1 MDHGDGLRE
10 SDRGEITEVRL
21 VCMLP
26 KGNKDA
32 CEILHHALCNGYD
45 GINLC
50 QSILF
55 ENEDG
60 IFVTAATRRTIH

>member
-1 MDHGDGLRE
+1 
-10 SDRGEITEVRL
+10 
-21 VCMLP
+21 MLP